1 LKTKEEKLKAKILE
15 IRADFY
21 KYASTNLKI
30 KDKTGSIVKFEPNN
44 AQRRLID
51 RVVKLMAEGKPVRII
66 VLKARQMGFST
77 AIEALIYWQTAT
89 HKNITSM
96 IVAHDKPASQ
106 NLYNMFKRY
115 YDNSQPIFQPARK
128 YDTKTDLVFARDVK
142 EPNGNTITKGLNST
156 IKTGTAGASGVGR
169 SDTVQLLHCSELGEW
184 ENGYDLVASLF
195 QTVPLLPGT
204 MIFLESTAKGIGNYF
219 YDEWKAATVGG
230 SVFEHFFFPWYEHEE
245 YLLPAENLD
254 HLTEEEQGLVERFKQ
269 EGITDTD
276 KRLTWRRY
284 KLKEMRRKPGAS
296 TAEDQ
301 FRQEYPTHWREAF
314 LASGRPAFDIDSLI
328 KMEDAA
334 RDPGYY
340 ELKTFERK
348 VTAEKTAISPLK
360 VWRVPQK
367 GRKYTIG
374 ADVAEGL
381 AHGDFSVADIMD
393 AETMETVARWRGHI
407 DPDQFGDT
415 LIALGRWYNSA
426 LVGVEINNH
435 GLTTV
440 QRMRDKFYTNLY
452 RREGKLD
459 ERMEETTSK
468 LGWLTNVKTKPL
480 MIDRLREAI
489 RDGSLVD
496 WDVTF
501 VSEAMTY
508 VVDDSGRTNAQE
520 GGFDDCVV
528 AKAINLQMRDW
539 TYIDR
544 DVIKSYK
551 SDKIVKRKL
560 KRT

>member
-1 LKTKEEKLKAKILE
+1 MTKEEKLKQKILE
-15 IRADFY
+15 IKDDFY
-21 KYASTNLKI
+21 KYADKNLRI
-30 KDKTGSIVKFEPNN
+30 KDKKGAIIPFVPNN
-44 AQRRLID
+44 AQRKLID
-51 RVVKLMAEGKPVRII
+51 RVIELEAEGKPVRII

-77 AIEALIYWQTAT
+77 AIEALIYWKTAT
-89 HKNITSM
+89 NKNVTSM
-96 IVAHDKPASQ
+96 IVAHDKDASK
-106 NLYNMFKRY
+106 NLYNMFKRFY
-115 YDNSQPIFQPARK
+115 ENSQALFRPSRK
-128 YDTKTDLVFARDVK
+128 YDTKTDLTFARDVK
-142 EPNGNTITKGLNST
+142 GEDGNTVSRGLNST

-169 SDTVQLLHCSELGEW
+169 SDTIQYLHCSELGEW

-219 YDEWKAATVGG
+219 YDEWKAATIGD

-245 YLLPAENLD
+245 YVLPAESFD
-254 HLTEEEQGLVERFKQ
+254 LTEEERELIERFDK
-269 EGITDTD
+269 EGIDRPLE
-276 KRLTWRRY
+276 RLTWRRY

-314 LASGRPAFDIDSLI
+314 LASGRPVFDISSLI
-328 KMEDAA
+328 KMEDQAK
-334 RDPGYY
+334 DPGYY
-340 ELKTFERK
+340 ELSVFERK
-348 VTAEKTAISPLK
+348 VTPKKAIVSPLK
-360 VWRVPQK
+360 IWKLPERH
-367 GRKYTIG
+367 RKYTIG

-381 AHGDFSVADIMD
+381 AHGDFSVADVMD
-393 AETMETVARWRGHI
+393 VETMETVARWRGHA
-407 DPDQFGDT
+407 DPDQFGDI
-415 LIALGRWYNSA
+415 LIELGLLYNHA

-459 ERMEETTSK
+459 ERIEETTSK

-480 MIDRLREAI
+480 MIDRLREVI
-489 RDGSLVD
+489 RDGSLTD
-496 WDVTF
+496 WDNTF
-501 VSEAMTY
+501 ISECMTY
-508 VVDDSGRTNAQE
+508 VVDDNGKTNAQE
-520 GGFDDCVV
+520 GGHDDCVM

-544 DVIKSYK
+544 DVIKPHK